1 MTDQKRPSS
10 RLESKAWTRE
20 QVLLS
25 ARQVFA
31 ERGYEGASITEIA
44 KAANVA
50 VGSVYGH
57 FATKQELYW
66 AVLNQRLEAERD
78 SAGAAVGT
86 TTIESFVDKYNQ
98 LLLDTAERT
107 NEVALQAE
115 VWQHAIRDEE
125 FRREM
130 ARRQR
135 HVQDM
140 VTQLVSK
147 LRTEA
152 GQHQEYWQ
160 LTDREMAAV
169 ATALFR
175 GLLQARCLD
184 RASIPDALFG
194 KCILA
199 LLTQPATAPAE
210 TGETRAAAGDP
221 L

>member
-1 MTDQKRPSS
+1 VVTEQKRPSS
-10 RLESKAWTRE
+10 RIESKAWTRE
-20 QVLLS
+20 QVLHS

-57 FATKQELYW
+57 FSTKQDLYW
-66 AVLNQRLEAERD
+66 AVLNQRLEAERE

-86 TTIESFVDKYNQ
+86 TTVESFVEKYNQ
-98 LLLDTAERT
+98 LLLDTAEQT
-107 NEVALQAE
+107 NEVALQTE
-115 VWQHAIRDEE
+115 VWQHAIRDEG

-135 HVQDM
+135 HVQEM

-147 LRTEA
+147 LRAGA
-152 GQHQEYWQ
+152 GQPDEHWQ
-160 LTDREMAAV
+160 LTDQELAAA

-175 GLLQARCLD
+175 GLVQARCLD
-184 RASIPDALFG
+184 RGSIPDALFG

-199 LLTQPATAPAE
+199 LLTQPAPAE
-210 TGETRAAAGDP
+210 TDMSA